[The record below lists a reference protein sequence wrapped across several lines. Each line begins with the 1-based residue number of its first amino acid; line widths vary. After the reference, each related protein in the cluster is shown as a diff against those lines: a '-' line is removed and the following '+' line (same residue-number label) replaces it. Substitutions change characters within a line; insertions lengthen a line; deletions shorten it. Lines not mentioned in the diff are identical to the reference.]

1 MPRRNRNARR
11 RPARALAVGDITLGE
26 PLALEG
32 AKSASHYLLLFSY
45 WYLGTLAALTLV
57 FGSGISLNTAGL
69 A

>member
-1 MPRRNRNARR
+1 MPRRNSNARR
-11 RPARALAVGDITLGE
+11 RPVRSPVMGDITLGE

-32 AKSASHYLLLFSY
+32 AKPASHYLLLFSY
-45 WYLGTLAALTLV
+45 WYLGTIAALTLV

>member
-11 RPARALAVGDITLGE
+11 LALRELAVADIALAE
-26 PLALEG
+26 PLPLEST
-32 AKSASHYLLLFSY
+32 KPLSEYLLLFSY

-57 FGSGISLNTAGL
+57 FGSGISLNTVGL